1 MKSKIIKLKP
11 KTFVE
16 EADRSRMLLREF
28 IHDRLYG
35 APEPKKNM
43 PGGYFTQKNH

>member
-1 MKSKIIKLKP
+1 MKSKIIRLKP

-16 EADRSRMLLREF
+16 KTDSKKMLLREF

-35 APEPKKNM
+35 HPDKKNDL
-43 PGGYFTQKNH
+43 PGGYFTQDKH